1 MTRRRVGIG
10 GAALW
15 LVLAWTAGCG
25 TPNVE
30 RRLAYVNQHPQL
42 SPGTR
47 AAIAEGRVQVGLT
60 MEEVRAMVGE
70 PLYVTKHERQGH
82 DGVIHVQ
89 VWFYPGPVVCPSVM
103 RSAANSEFLA
113 RLTFENGVLKEIREI

>member
-1 MTRRRVGIG
+1 MRRRVGIG

-15 LVLAWTAGCG
+15 LILAGTAGCG
-25 TPNVE
+25 TPNVD
-30 RRLAYVNQHPQL
+30 RRLAYVNRHAEL
-42 SPGTR
+42 SPNKR

-60 MEEVRAMVGE
+60 MEEVRAMVGK
-70 PLYVTKHERQGH
+70 PLYVTKNERRGRH
-82 DGVIHVQ
+82 GVIHVQ
-89 VWFYPGPVVCPSVM
+89 VWFYPGPVVLPSVM